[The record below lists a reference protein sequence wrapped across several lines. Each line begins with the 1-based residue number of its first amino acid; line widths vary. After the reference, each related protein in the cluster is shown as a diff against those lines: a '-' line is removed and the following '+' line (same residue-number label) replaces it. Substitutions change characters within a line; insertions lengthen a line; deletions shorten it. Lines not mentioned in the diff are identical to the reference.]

1 MTEQKELE
9 DVRKYLEEGKKL
21 VLKRKKLI
29 KLADRE
35 DWSVVTEYM
44 SDNLASSSEDE
55 KRINRERKTANAKSE
70 KARKIKI
77 ARRERYEKLS
87 RPGEERFCVRTNEY
101 RSCWN
106 CGRVGHVMSQCHTKD
121 YNRGNLNRSQFH
133 SRDSF
138 FKDKKS
144 SLRDQEFVETAKEE
158 LLKQNCIKELE
169 CMPFCCN
176 PLTVAE
182 RGDKLRLVIDL
193 RHVNDNLDFPKFKY
207 EDLRV
212 ARQHFEK
219 DFFFTT
225 FDLKSGYHHIHEK
238 YMRKIKNM

>member
-44 SDNLASSSEDE
+44 SDNLASSSKEE

-87 RPGEERFCVRTNEY
+87 RPGEERFRVRTNEY

-121 YNRGNLNRSQFH
+121 YNRGNLNRSQFY

-138 FKDKKS
+138 SKTNGIIFS
-144 SLRDQEFVETAKEE
+144 HLIS
-158 LLKQNCIKELE
+158 
-169 CMPFCCN
+169 
-176 PLTVAE
+176 
-182 RGDKLRLVIDL
+182 
-193 RHVNDNLDFPKFKY
+193 
-207 EDLRV
+207 
-212 ARQHFEK
+212 
-219 DFFFTT
+219 FFFT
-225 FDLKSGYHHIHEK
+225 
-238 YMRKIKNM
+238 